1 MVEVTAMRRYNFFL
15 IFVLVFSFSASAE
28 KKDKQDKNNNS
39 NSVVERVSAD
49 DPQLTAREQEIKL
62 LAREFEL
69 REEIK
74 KLEERKKKLEVP
86 SEKKARKEIEKI
98 ERFEREFALRESR
111 ALINAQITGCEAGT
125 VTVEP
130 RATGSRSFQSH
141 VKLRVT
147 NIHSRPINIE
157 DEDGEIVSNL
167 CPGGALTLFRSRE
180 IWTDS
185 NYIQFQYS
193 AKGRFPDGSLGLLK
207 SQWFQLSAYDVS
219 SGRAK
224 QSYFWDVQLQKV
236 YQAQ

>member
-1 MVEVTAMRRYNFFL
+1 MTAMRRYNFFL

-28 KKDKQDKNNNS
+28 KKDKQNKE
-39 NSVVERVSAD
+39 SVIERVSAD

-74 KLEERKKKLEVP
+74 KLEERKRRLEVP
-86 SEKKARKEIEKI
+86 SEKKARQVMEKR
-98 ERFEREFALRESR
+98 ERFERESAQLETR
-111 ALINAQITGCEAGT
+111 AILNAQITGCEAGT
-125 VTVEP
+125 VSVAP

-147 NIHSRPINIE
+147 NIHSRPISIE